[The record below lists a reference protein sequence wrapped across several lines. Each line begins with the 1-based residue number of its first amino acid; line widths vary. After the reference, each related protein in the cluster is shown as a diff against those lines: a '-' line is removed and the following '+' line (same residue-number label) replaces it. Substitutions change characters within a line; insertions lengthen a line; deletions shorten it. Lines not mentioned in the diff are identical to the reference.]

1 MTCDFVLLATEGEEY
16 LLFTSK
22 LANQHDPKALVTCV
36 LYTNI
41 IIINMIT
48 SIISII
54 IIIIVIIIITIIYQL
69 NDRLK
74 KEMFMTYL

>member
-41 IIINMIT
+41 IIINIIT

-54 IIIIVIIIITIIYQL
+54 IIIIIITIIYQL

>member
-1 MTCDFVLLATEGEEY
+1 M
-16 LLFTSK
+16 
-22 LANQHDPKALVTCV
+22 

-41 IIINMIT
+41 IIINIIT

-54 IIIIVIIIITIIYQL
+54 IIIIIITIIYQL

>member
-36 LYTNI
+36 LYSNI
-41 IIINMIT
+41 IIINIIT
-48 SIISII
+48 SIIFII
-54 IIIIVIIIITIIYQL
+54 IIIMIIITIIYQL
-69 NDRLK
+69 NDHLK
-74 KEMFMTYL
+74 KEMFITYL

>member
-1 MTCDFVLLATEGEEY
+1 M
-16 LLFTSK
+16 
-22 LANQHDPKALVTCV
+22 

-41 IIINMIT
+41 IIINIIT

-54 IIIIVIIIITIIYQL
+54 IIIIIIIIITIIYQL

>member
-41 IIINMIT
+41 IIINIIT

-54 IIIIVIIIITIIYQL
+54 IIIIIIITIIYQL

>member
-41 IIINMIT
+41 IIINIIT

-54 IIIIVIIIITIIYQL
+54 IIIIIITIIYQL

-74 KEMFMTYL
+74 KEMLMTYL